1 MIFPKGLTHG
11 LSGKMEFDLSA
22 LLVKID
28 LVILLSDVLDRN
40 NGFSDEEECAFY
52 RVVIVL
58 IFPKGLIH
66 GLS

>member
-1 MIFPKGLTHG
+1 
-11 LSGKMEFDLSA
+11 MEFDLSA

-28 LVILLSDVLDRN
+28 LVILFSDVLDRN

>member
-1 MIFPKGLTHG
+1 
-11 LSGKMEFDLSA
+11 MEFDLSA

-28 LVILLSDVLDRN
+28 LVILFSDVLDRN

-52 RVVIVL
+52 RVVIEV
-58 IFPKGLIH
+58 IFSKGLIH